1 METQQKE
8 RKSKRQRMA
17 ESGVIAEQYQLTD
30 GSWFVRIY
38 PCLNIGK
45 YKFSFAQKGSN
56 GKGFDV
62 YMDIEDLELWV
73 DDILDASKTL
83 LKTIIAEKKA
93 NEKYP
98 KTYKYVTGENGMNS
112 LGIGVATVNNNGF
125 AVINGSGLVTE
136 TNENGESTT
145 KKRYANVPVDYNWL
159 RKFAKEFRRE
169 TSSYFRK
176 MTELTLKTA
185 ASYKP
190 NVDDD
195 FSSNQPANE
204 NNENEPS
211 SSEAKTMNP
220 SNHSS
225 ATPKQDSSAQTQPQ
239 KESKSAPVDTK
250 PFCEYLKSTTK
261 LMPLNN
267 NPDILV
273 IKGINKE
280 KVERI
285 IYFMPQECS
294 AAGNEFDNFKK
305 MAEQRTNVGFHILIS
320 PDPKG
325 KLRFTKFKV

>member
-1 METQQKE
+1 MENQQKE

-83 LKTIIAEKKA
+83 LKTILAEKKA
-93 NEKYP
+93 NENYH

-190 NVDDD
+190 NIDDD
-195 FSSNQPANE
+195 FSSNQPADE
-204 NNENEPS
+204 NKPS
-211 SSEAKTMNP
+211 SSETKTMNP
-220 SNHSS
+220 SKPSS
-225 ATPKQDSSAQTQPQ
+225 ATPKQDSAQTRSQEQP
-239 KESKSAPVDTK
+239 KAVPVDTK

-261 LMPLNN
+261 LLPLNN

-273 IKGINKE
+273 IKGINKVN
-280 KVERI
+280 VERI
-285 IYFMPQECS
+285 IYFMPKECS

-320 PDPKG
+320 PDPNG